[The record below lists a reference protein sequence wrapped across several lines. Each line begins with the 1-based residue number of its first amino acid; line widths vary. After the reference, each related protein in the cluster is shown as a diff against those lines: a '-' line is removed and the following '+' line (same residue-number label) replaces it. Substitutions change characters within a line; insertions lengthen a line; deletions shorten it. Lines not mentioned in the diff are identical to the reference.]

1 MRTTFLFAG
10 FIALFNYSSRG
21 QDCNTYYF
29 LQKDKTIEMT
39 IYNKKGNPDGKQ
51 VQEAAVGD
59 AVEILGFQKVPGV
72 GSIITDKS
80 REATEASVE
89 IEPKEDVPYNPNAP
103 EGGLAVILCADTQG
117 SLEAIVHA
125 MPEEVIVVQQ
135 KTGEATESDV
145 LLAKSTK
152 AIILAFNTKVRP
164 EVTKLASAEKVLLRN
179 YTIIYQLIDE
189 VNDVVEGK
197 RLALIEEI
205 YGTATILASF
215 PYEKTVALGIR
226 VQDGRI
232 ARGDKVRIVRGEDI
246 IGESTITS
254 VRVGKNPTSKV
265 EKGSEAGIVLAS
277 PLDFSV
283 GDMIISH
290 A

>member
-1 MRTTFLFAG
+1 MQKIPQGVLYQLLLRLFHA
-10 FIALFNYSSRG
+10 
-21 QDCNTYYF
+21 CW
-29 LQKDKTIEMT
+29 QK
-39 IYNKKGNPDGKQ
+39 
-51 VQEAAVGD
+51 
-59 AVEILGFQKVPGV
+59 
-72 GSIITDKS
+72 